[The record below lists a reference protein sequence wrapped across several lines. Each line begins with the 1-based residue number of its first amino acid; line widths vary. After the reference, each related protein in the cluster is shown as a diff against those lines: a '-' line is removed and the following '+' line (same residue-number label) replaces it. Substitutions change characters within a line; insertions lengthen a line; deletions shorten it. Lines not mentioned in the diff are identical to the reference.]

1 MKAEILPVLVTML
14 PSRGLETG
22 DSEKV
27 VVERRWI
34 ETEAVVG
41 SILPAESRRGKQSE
55 EALRR
60 LPWCGN
66 RVL

>member
-1 MKAEILPVLVTML
+1 LKAEILPVLVTML

-27 VVERRWI
+27 VERRWI

-41 SILPAESRRGKQSE
+41 SILPAESRREQSE
-55 EALRR
+55 EVLRR
-60 LPWCGN
+60 LP
-66 RVL
+66 

>member
-27 VVERRWI
+27 VERRWI

-41 SILPAESRRGKQSE
+41 SILPAESRREQSE
-55 EALRR
+55 EVLRR
-60 LPWCGN
+60 LP
-66 RVL
+66 

>member
-1 MKAEILPVLVTML
+1 LKAEILPVLVTML

-27 VVERRWI
+27 VERRWI

-41 SILPAESRRGKQSE
+41 SILPAESREEQSE
-55 EALRR
+55 EVLRR
-60 LPWCGN
+60 LP
-66 RVL
+66 

>member
-1 MKAEILPVLVTML
+1 VLVTML

-22 DSEKV
+22 DSEK

-41 SILPAESRRGKQSE
+41 SILPAESRREQSE
-55 EALRR
+55 EVLRR
-60 LPWCGN
+60 LP
-66 RVL
+66 